1 MGKVPV
7 LSRIPNRGFSNRLRA
22 VYMSSRRFAFV
33 IPRYFD
39 GIAGGAET
47 LMGNIATHLSAR
59 GDTVEI
65 WSTCAKD
72 NRTWKNEFSPGVSP
86 VSGIPLRRFPVDSRN
101 LDAWIPIQLALH
113 DGQKISTDD
122 QLTWMAESVNSCALY
137 AHIAQNATNFDALF
151 FGPYLFGTTF
161 WGSLIAPHKSILIP
175 CLHDEAYAYQ
185 DVIASMFR
193 QVRGCLFNAEPEMEL
208 ARSLYGDIA
217 GGVVGMGFDI
227 PAADWVGGLEPYFS
241 DAAPYVLYLGRKET
255 GKNVHIL
262 IDYFVEAK
270 AQGLIPGEVKLAILG
285 GGSFNDLHRP
295 EVLSRS
301 DIVDLPHMSE
311 RDKQRLLRHAL
322 YLCQPSTNESFSI
335 VIMEAWMAGTP
346 VVVHGA
352 CPVTRHHVEQS
363 RGGLYFSSVHDLAG
377 GTTYFLGSSEARS
390 CHAMAG
396 ADYVRAQY
404 SWSSVLRR
412 FDTVMERLI
421 GSGETISSEPC
432 HHG

>member
-1 MGKVPV
+1 
-7 LSRIPNRGFSNRLRA
+7 
-22 VYMSSRRFAFV
+22 MSSRRFAFV

-47 LMGNIATHLSAR
+47 LMGNIATHLNAR
-59 GDTVEI
+59 GDNVEI

-72 NRTWKNEFSPGVSP
+72 NRTWSNEFAPGVSH
-86 VSGIPLRRFPVDSRN
+86 VSGIPLHRFLVDSRN

-113 DGQKISTDD
+113 DGQKISTDE

-137 AHIAQNATNFDALF
+137 AHIARHAHSFDALF

-161 WGSLIAPHKSILIP
+161 WGSMIAPEKSILIP

-208 ARSLYGDIA
+208 ACSLYGDIP

-227 PAADWVGGLEPYFS
+227 PGPDQVGALEPYFS
-241 DAAPYVLYLGRKET
+241 DATPYVLYLGRKET

-335 VIMEAWMAGTP
+335 VIMEAWMVGTP

-352 CPVTRHHVEQS
+352 CPVTRHHVERS

-377 GTTYFLGSSEARS
+377 VTTYFLGDSDARGR
-390 CHAMAG
+390 HARAG
-396 ADYVRAQY
+396 AEYVRTQY
-404 SWSSVLRR
+404 SWPAVLRR
-412 FDTVMERLI
+412 FDNEVERLLRC
-421 GSGETISSEPC
+421 GETSSSDASL
-432 HHG
+432 HR

>member
-1 MGKVPV
+1 
-7 LSRIPNRGFSNRLRA
+7 
-22 VYMSSRRFAFV
+22 MSSRRFAFV

-47 LMGNIATHLSAR
+47 LMGTIASHLKAR
-59 GDTVEI
+59 GDTVEV
-65 WSTCAKD
+65 WATCAKD
-72 NRTWKNEFSPGVSP
+72 NRTWSNEFAPGVSDVGGLP
-86 VSGIPLRRFPVDSRN
+86 IHRFPVDPRN

-113 DGQKISTDD
+113 DGQTISTDD
-122 QLTWMAESVNSCALY
+122 QLTWMAESVNSRALY
-137 AHIAQNATNFDALF
+137 THIARNAHGFDALF

-161 WGSLIAPHKSILIP
+161 WGSLIAPEKSILIP

-185 DVIASMFR
+185 EIIASMFR
-193 QVRGCLFNAEPEMEL
+193 QVRGCLFNAEPEMGL
-208 ARSLYGDIA
+208 ASSLYGEIP
-217 GGVVGMGFDI
+217 GGVVGMGFDM
-227 PAADWVGGLEPYFS
+227 PTAEYVSGLEPYFS
-241 DAAPYVLYLGRKET
+241 DDVPYILYLGRKET

-270 AQGLIPGEVKLAILG
+270 AQGLIPERVRLAILG
-285 GGSFNDLHRP
+285 GGSFEDLHRP

-335 VIMEAWMAGTP
+335 VIMEAWMVGTP

-363 RGGLYFSSVHDLAG
+363 RGGLYCSSMQDLAG
-377 GTTYFLGSSEARS
+377 VTKYFLENEEARNR
-390 CHAMAG
+390 HAVAG
-396 ADYVRAQY
+396 AEYVRTEY

-412 FDTVMERLI
+412 FDTVVEELI
-421 GSGETISSEPC
+421 GSIPATCSEDSL
-432 HHG
+432 HE

>member
-1 MGKVPV
+1 
-7 LSRIPNRGFSNRLRA
+7 
-22 VYMSSRRFAFV
+22 MSSRRFAFV

-47 LMGNIATHLSAR
+47 LMGTIASHLKAR
-59 GDTVEI
+59 GDTVEV
-65 WSTCAKD
+65 WATCAKD
-72 NRTWKNEFSPGVSP
+72 NRTWNNEFPPGQSEV
-86 VSGIPLRRFPVDSRN
+86 GGLPLYRFPVDPRN

-113 DGQKISTDD
+113 DGQKISTED
-122 QLTWMAESVNSCALY
+122 QLTWMAESVNSRALY
-137 AHIAQNATNFDALF
+137 AHIARHAREFDALF

-161 WGSLIAPHKSILIP
+161 WGSLIAPDKSILIP

-193 QVRGCLFNAEPEMEL
+193 QVRGCLFNAEPEMDL
-208 ARSLYGDIA
+208 ARSLYGEIP
-217 GGVVGMGFDI
+217 GGVVGMGFTM
-227 PAADWVGGLEPYFS
+227 PTPEYVNGLEPYFS
-241 DAAPYVLYLGRKET
+241 DDVPYILYLGRKET

-270 AQGLIPGEVKLAILG
+270 AQGLIPERVKLAILG
-285 GGSFNDLHRP
+285 GGSFDDLHRP

-301 DIVDLPHMSE
+301 DIVDLPHMNE

-335 VIMEAWMAGTP
+335 VMMEAWMVGTP

-363 RGGLYFSSVHDLAG
+363 RGGLYFSSMQDLAG
-377 GTTYFLGSSEARS
+377 VTKYFLEHEEDRAR
-390 CHAMAG
+390 HVELG
-396 ADYVRAQY
+396 AEYVRSEY

-412 FDTVMERLI
+412 FDAVLEGLLSDASRF
-421 GSGETISSEPC
+421 SSESSFYE
-432 HHG
+432 